1 MTQALAKLP
10 HVECATR
17 GALDTEAGHHVRPDR
32 WLAARELADTQHG
45 PCRGMPRG
53 LREGTSA
60 KSARERRKKNTASAS
75 EWSSKTPLLHTL
87 WYALNLVVVI
97 AYNCNCLRVL
107 PYCCDWGQVV
117 VRYTSAAAPR
127 LSWLLNLRDLH
138 FIGFVAIFADDGG
151 ISTLAD
157 VLHCEN

>member
-1 MTQALAKLP
+1 MYLP
-10 HVECATR
+10 IFRCPGNASM
-17 GALDTEAGHHVRPDR
+17 LRPVFPDH
-32 WLAARELADTQHG
+32 LIT
-45 PCRGMPRG
+45 
-53 LREGTSA
+53 
-60 KSARERRKKNTASAS
+60 
-75 EWSSKTPLLHTL
+75 
-87 WYALNLVVVI
+87 
-97 AYNCNCLRVL
+97 
-107 PYCCDWGQVV
+107 CDWGQ